1 MRGLIRVAP
10 VRGFCSGVE
19 RAIEMVERTV
29 QEGPFPVRVLHEIVH
44 NEHVVESFRRRGVE
58 FAEELDPAWN
68 GGTLIFSAHGVS
80 RAVEERARSM
90 NVRLLDATCPL
101 VKGIHRKAAELEAEG
116 YSIILI
122 GKRSHREIE
131 GVIGRL
137 SRSPYVVENEAD
149 VEAVPLDSERRWAC
163 LTQTTLSVDD
173 CAGLF
178 ELLKRRF
185 PGIRICGGI
194 CGATSAR
201 QKAVKLL
208 AESCGT
214 VLVIGSE
221 KSSNSQK
228 LRDVAES
235 CGARALLIAS
245 AETLDVSRLPD
256 GDIGLT
262 SGASAPEC
270 LLRETVRKLIAA
282 GWRMEPPPECGQGQ
296 V

>member
-1 MRGLIRVAP
+1 MKGYIRVAP

-29 QEGPFPVRVLHEIVH
+29 NEGPFPVRVLHEIVH
-44 NEHVVESFRRRGVE
+44 NEHVVDSFRKRGVE
-58 FAEELDPAWN
+58 FAEEIDPSWDC
-68 GGTLIFSAHGVS
+68 GTLIFSAHGVS
-80 RAVEERARSM
+80 REVEEYAKKM

-137 SRSPYVVENEAD
+137 KNPPFVVENEAD
-149 VEAVPLDSERRWAC
+149 AESVPFDPAQKWAC

-173 CAGLF
+173 CADLF
-178 ELLKRRF
+178 EVLKRRF
-185 PGIRICGGI
+185 SGIRICGGI

-201 QKAVKLL
+201 QKAVKEL
-208 AESCGT
+208 AAQCKT
-214 VLVIGSE
+214 ILVIGSV

-235 CGARALLIAS
+235 CGVHAILIAS
-245 AETLDVSRLPD
+245 ADSLDVSAIPE

-262 SGASAPEC
+262 SGASAPEY
-270 LLRETVRKLIAA
+270 LLRETVEKLLSA
-282 GWRMEPPPECGQGQ
+282 GWKTADSGEIING
-296 V
+296 